1 MPLMSCHACKT
12 YFQPCTFLL
21 RQTQETQLDTK
32 IAALVQVSEGKLA
45 VMGALGAGLL
55 VGTALSVIIP
65 EGFHAFQSAQ
75 HEPGM
80 SL

>member
-1 MPLMSCHACKT
+1 M
-12 YFQPCTFLL
+12 Q
-21 RQTQETQLDTK
+21 
-32 IAALVQVSEGKLA
+32 ISEGKLA

-75 HEPGM
+75 QETGEACWIDTNLLYIGTHLHMIEQP
-80 SL
+80 